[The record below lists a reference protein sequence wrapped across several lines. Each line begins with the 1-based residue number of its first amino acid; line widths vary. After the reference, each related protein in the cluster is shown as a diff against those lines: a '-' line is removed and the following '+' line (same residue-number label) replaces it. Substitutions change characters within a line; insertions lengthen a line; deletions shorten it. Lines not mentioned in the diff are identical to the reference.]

1 MSDFKAKMHQIR
13 FRLGFHPTPR
23 LGSLQRF
30 SDFLAGFEG
39 ATTKGEGKE
48 GERKQGR
55 QGRAGT
61 SRKGK
66 EREGK
71 GKGIG
76 MGREKRREGEERG

>member
-1 MSDFKAKMHQIR
+1 MHQNR